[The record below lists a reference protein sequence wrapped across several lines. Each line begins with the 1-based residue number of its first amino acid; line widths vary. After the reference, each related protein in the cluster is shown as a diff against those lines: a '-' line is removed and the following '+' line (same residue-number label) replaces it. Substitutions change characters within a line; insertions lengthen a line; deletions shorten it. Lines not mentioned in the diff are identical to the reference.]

1 MSRKKCISF
10 NVRRLTIS
18 VLLMILSN
26 SLLARAAIRKA
37 VVYFSDDK
45 VLTGRIALTS
55 GRQFK
60 LNIPEGGK
68 LKTSDMVTGE
78 DVQYGKVRLFTFDP
92 VKEIRF
98 YPVKE
103 EMRQD
108 WKFIEKTKY
117 DEKTAVADYT
127 PAKKE
132 FWGQVYPLRYL
143 ASTVIFSSGET
154 LEGHLYSTVI
164 YLETE
169 KKTHKIVLR
178 SKDRGEKGS
187 KMEDLIYVTKIKMLD
202 EGKDISADVT
212 VKFAGMTFGPSDSV
226 QAVTRDSLTPV
237 PTERGEESDIF
248 IVKSAFGEDFYLA
261 AKKDGKYLVGWPKQQ
276 DKHLFALAEDYV
288 KRQRDFYNDKKLLGV
303 MKSKDGREVLTLLN
317 LRRRFAPTHFGE
329 IGGEWDKERGCIVE
343 PWRLSIWRWKY
354 DEANQALLLS
364 SRGTFFRV
372 IFLPEYPTPE
382 AIYGKIKQL
391 DPRVGICHDIGH
403 TLRFGVDP
411 IRSTEQY
418 ADRMLDVHLKDV
430 SKAAR
435 DGKEIEVGRGVID
448 IPRFLKTLIKI
459 DYSGIVSFEYEG
471 HPDDPLPGLAESV
484 GYVRGVLAAI

>member
-1 MSRKKCISF
+1 
-10 NVRRLTIS
+10 
-18 VLLMILSN
+18 MILI
-26 SLLARAAIRKA
+26 LLVVLTQSSMVCASIRKA
-37 VVYFSDDK
+37 AVYFSDGK

-98 YPVKE
+98 FPEKE

-108 WKFIEKTKY
+108 WKFVETTKY
-117 DEKTAVADYT
+117 DEKTGVADYT

-132 FWGQVYPLRYL
+132 FWGKVYPLRYL
-143 ASTVIFSSGET
+143 ASEVIFNSGET
-154 LEGHLYSTVI
+154 LEGHLYSVAI

-169 KKTHKIVLR
+169 KKTHRIILR
-178 SKDRGEKGS
+178 SKQRGNKGT

-202 EGKDISADVT
+202 EGQTIASDVT
-212 VKFAGMTFGPSDSV
+212 VKFTGMTFGPEDDV

-237 PTERGEESDIF
+237 PTERGQAPDTF

-261 AKKDGKYLVGWPKQQ
+261 AKKGGTYLVGWPGQQ
-276 DKHLFALAEDYV
+276 DQKLFALAGDYV
-288 KRQRDFYNDKKLLGV
+288 KRQQDFYNDKKLLGV
-303 MKSKDGREVLTLLN
+303 MKSKDGRDVLTLLN
-317 LRRRFAPTHFGE
+317 LRRRFAPTNFGE

-354 DEANQALLLS
+354 NEADRELLLS

-372 IFLPEYPTPE
+372 IFLPDDPTPE
-382 AIYGKIKQL
+382 AVICEDLWNMQRDKDTVL
-391 DPRVGICHDIGH
+391 VGE
-403 TLRFGVDP
+403 F
-411 IRSTEQY
+411 
-418 ADRMLDVHLKDV
+418 K
-430 SKAAR
+430 K
-435 DGKEIEVGRGVID
+435 
-448 IPRFLKTLIKI
+448 
-459 DYSGIVSFEYEG
+459 
-471 HPDDPLPGLAESV
+471 
-484 GYVRGVLAAI
+484 

>member
-1 MSRKKCISF
+1 MINRKEPISF
-10 NVRRLTIS
+10 NLRWFAVSFLLVVLNGSTFTRAS
-18 VLLMILSN
+18 V
-26 SLLARAAIRKA
+26 RKA
-37 VVYFSDDK
+37 AVYFSDGK
-45 VLTGRIALTS
+45 VLTGRVALTS

-98 YPVKE
+98 YPEKE

-117 DEKTAVADYT
+117 DEKTGVADYT

-143 ASTVIFSSGET
+143 SSTVIFNSGEI
-154 LEGHLYSTVI
+154 LEGHLYSVVL

-169 KKTHKIVLR
+169 QKTRKVVLR
-178 SKDRGEKGS
+178 RKDRGEKGS
-187 KMEDLIYVTKIKMLD
+187 KLEDLIYVTKIKMLD
-202 EGKDISADVT
+202 EGQDIAANVT
-212 VKFAGMTFGPSDSV
+212 VKFAGMTFGPEDAV

-237 PTERGEESDIF
+237 PTERGEESDTF

-261 AKKDGKYLVGWPKQQ
+261 AKKDGKYLVGWPQQQ
-276 DKHLFALAEDYV
+276 DKRLFALAEDYV

-329 IGGEWDKERGCIVE
+329 IGGEWDKELGRIVE

-354 DEANQALLLS
+354 NQADRELLLS

-372 IFLPEYPTPE
+372 IFLPEDPTPE
-382 AIYGKIKQL
+382 AVISEKLWHMQRDKDTVL
-391 DPRVGICHDIGH
+391 VG
-403 TLRFGVDP
+403 
-411 IRSTEQY
+411 
-418 ADRMLDVHLKDV
+418 A
-430 SKAAR
+430 
-435 DGKEIEVGRGVID
+435 
-448 IPRFLKTLIKI
+448 
-459 DYSGIVSFEYEG
+459 
-471 HPDDPLPGLAESV
+471 SV
-484 GYVRGVLAAI
+484 KK